1 MKLTYLADEVKF
13 IILHKVHLSSRFASQ
28 ISASKPK
35 DKEFQRVPKACNFSS
50 NGLKLKLRQDETL
63 VPIG

>member
-50 NGLKLKLRQDETL
+50 NGLKL
-63 VPIG
+63 